1 MPSGKWYNKRMAV
14 FHSSSVEETIAWA
27 KQFAETLQTG
37 DVVLLKGEMGAGKTH
52 IAKGIALGLGIL
64 EDVTSP
70 TYAYINSYDDRLFH
84 FDCYRIS
91 SEEQAEQLG
100 FSDYFDMGG
109 ICLVEWSEN
118 IAGLLP
124 PDCKIVE
131 LIKTGEEERE
141 IRF

>member
-1 MPSGKWYNKRMAV
+1 MAV

-27 KQFAETLQTG
+27 EQFAETLQTG

>member
-1 MPSGKWYNKRMAV
+1 MAV